1 MKCDDDSSAVHQQEE
16 IVKIEQQQRQ
26 QQQKGAVKGNQNR
39 SISSSSSSSSSRRE
53 MISKIVSVA
62 TKTAT
67 VTAMLAAASLPSSS
81 SAAAAEET
89 TTNLSSSSS
98 LVLLKELRALIQ
110 QAVTQLEVVPQLIR
124 DEKWDAV
131 RVVLTNKP
139 LADCW
144 INKNTP
150 MLKSLADVVGEIGN
164 GDEFAILEARED
176 LIGHLRYLDTA
187 VYNNVFN
194 PIATEGK
201 SGASKAL
208 IDSYYEDPIREYNAS
223 KLALDEL
230 LKSSEF

>member
-16 IVKIEQQQRQ
+16 IVKIEQQQ

-39 SISSSSSSSSSRRE
+39 SISSSSSSSSSSRRE

-201 SGASKAL
+201 SATQ
-208 IDSYYEDPIREYNAS
+208 
-223 KLALDEL
+223 
-230 LKSSEF
+230 